1 MKKRNLNIFM
11 VIIGITSLLVACFF
25 AASRSDEYKEEGIAG
40 DASVAY
46 HDFSELQNVPAA
58 VYKEYSYGTI
68 FLSSNTQFIIEQ
80 RPGYQGYDWDST
92 NNTWVANSYS
102 YETIPDDYISY
113 FTVEGTNITMPHF
126 IWFNT
131 GTLRMRITNCATNKN
146 GEMLDV
152 IVEISDIKI
161 WKDYLT
167 PPPNY
172 VNHEARFSLDFYPY
186 NYYTFTDPNDPDRAS
201 GKDYDVPLQIGSPIM
216 FWLNSNMAD
225 CNFKLSYVKPG
236 TDVVDTTMDYIP
248 GIWHDFD
255 VPYGSVIG
263 PNGDT
268 SIENYKNTHVLFN
281 GNEGVTFRGFS
292 PTNASSTAIYY
303 NKNESQYYKYGDND
317 AVSQISS
324 SNSRFRAVLEPSSD
338 GKGIYVYD
346 NYDKWMGNDTSGWY
360 IPTVQ
365 EARAIATDGIY
376 YQTSIDTLT
385 SNANGVL
392 EFEYGGAGCGIGY
405 IFGFAYPMNDSPPT
419 KSVSSSGPFRLSD
432 SYHYYLRQYIPN
444 NYLATKVRF
453 DQAQRVLS
461 TSSNGE
467 STPIFDDYKIHKG
480 LVFEDTLDSHLTTTQ
495 SSIKVYRNNV
505 GGDDVTNL
513 FNISVTTTDSGNLK
527 VTATTKDNVF
537 DQSFYSHYYYLDI
550 PVTINKY
557 VDQNKTIG
565 GEESTYIPNDG
576 KTTIKYDNYADLDQ
590 LTNSV
595 DVKVKYKVVSR
606 HYKVNTSP
614 NELSLHNPFLVSRTN
629 EKICEDITI
638 VDLANANDSFS
649 TSPCSTA
656 VASSSHWRFREI
668 LVKGMDKTNIGITPA
683 VKAVW
688 NSDGTGGANSSGA
701 YSNTVQESLTYS
713 DGVIYIDY
721 YYEKKPAKVITNYL
735 IDDANRDQVPGCS
748 PNTQFTF
755 ESNSYSTT
763 QCNPTGYDFSRM
775 DPDKDPASGT
785 VTRDTMIVTYLYRRK
800 AATLVVKHLPS
811 PAIGSNATAHADVT
825 STVYFGDTYSTNYLQ
840 PTELSTPYTNVYE
853 WNGTTPSN
861 DHGEVNASTVN
872 SNNQIVVTYYYRP
885 LSGTY
890 VVYHYLQSTIG
901 NDNPESVCDTETY
914 EQFAYGTVRTT
925 NRCSSAMTNYTQVS
939 CDGSNTSP
947 AISTNITINK
957 PLTEVTYCYKPKT
970 ATIITNHY
978 MQKSDGTLTTE
989 KVHEPDTQ
997 TVNFGMNYDTH
1008 YYQSNEL
1015 KDDRD
1020 NSFEYV
1026 FKNRYQWNQEVPT
1039 NKTGPVTAQTVN
1051 SDNQIIV
1058 NYYYKPIPAR
1068 ITVHHYKEGSE
1079 VEVCANP
1086 QSPIVDNE
1094 AYFDKSYSYSAC
1106 QHLNDDKYY
1115 FKDSNDIYINTADSS
1130 YNIDNSTITGKVNQQ
1145 EVVII
1150 FTYRLKPATL
1160 TVHHYIC
1167 SDNND
1172 STIKVHDDEVNNTMT
1187 YGQQYHVTDR
1197 NADLYDDNDHG
1208 HYRNRYEF
1216 NGRIVGDSKDG
1227 VITKDNT
1234 SVTFCYS
1241 PKPVIVYTHHI
1252 DKRDTSKK
1260 VHADDIETKYY
1271 GDEYTTTTYTP
1282 AQLGEGYTNRYSY
1295 TGEHTGDAIS
1305 GTVYEVK
1312 SEYHIYYYYDL
1323 DSSDYIVHHKVC
1335 DTADVNNNNDV
1346 APTTHTV
1353 GNQYTHPYTSVPI
1366 ISSALETPYRNNYQ
1380 YASVTTND
1388 PNATVNNTT
1397 GVTTGTF
1404 SQDTVEITYCYVQK
1418 KATVT
1423 AHYYIDGTDTQ
1434 VHADDV
1440 QENVGFGTV
1449 YHTPKYE
1456 PSDLAGDYKDN
1467 YIYSR
1472 MDETHDPATG
1482 NVGKDNID
1490 VIYYYVRNPIILK
1503 TRHYIKGTNI
1513 NVSSTCPDQ
1522 NEEKDRRSTYEKVKC
1537 TSLPNGYVFDN
1548 VRSDQSS
1555 TVLNQAEGKASGTIT
1570 TTTTIIFEYKL
1581 VGIGL
1586 TVEYY
1591 DIDTGQ
1597 KITGI
1602 QDRFESK
1609 TYGDSVQER
1618 PINIENYEYIKTII
1632 VAENNSNPDFSV
1644 TQNTG
1649 YVNGN
1654 IRENTTIK
1662 YYYRKVLDLYVHH
1675 YKKGTTESICDDEHN
1690 RLRFNTTY
1698 EKDPCTDETKLREY
1712 RFVAVTST
1720 DTGTTIN
1727 NMTGK
1732 ATGEIKAP
1740 TTITYYY
1747 EIPSFVPETSKTGTE
1762 SIDKRD
1768 DVVQYNLS
1776 YKGTIKNYV
1785 GNATVKLVDKLPYPL
1800 KDGDSRISLDGGT
1813 YDANARTITW
1823 EIPWNDINT
1832 TTGGDAIKI
1841 INKTVKVVYRDIPV
1855 TVTELNNKFDT
1866 TTELTGKTFKTEDE
1880 FTTDFNLYTLTV
1892 KHRMFGTTNEING
1905 CPQEV
1910 KENLNYGYN
1919 YSTLPCQALGSEYT
1933 LKGIKEV
1940 VNNSEVDGGAS
1951 GTITKDVTLIY
1962 YYDLTKY
1969 NLVIKHLDIDTNVEL
1984 VETRNDRVP
1993 YGTTYDEGTI
2003 TKNGY
2008 RFVELYVSDNE
2019 ADKEEDHVS
2028 GTVTGN
2034 TEITFYYKKYL
2045 NLHIKHVD
2053 IDIPTIILD
2062 EETKE
2067 VPYRSEYEEHKK
2079 TFNKYEFVDVS
2090 SDDSETN
2097 IFEDKASGVIE
2108 KNINITYRY
2117 KKQLDLVTHHYKKGT
2132 TEEICPTENEVLPYN
2147 TAYEKNKCNNE
2158 DLLGDYIYAYVESN
2172 NPESTINDPLGKV
2185 TGNIKSDTDIIFY
2198 YELTTIDINPKK
2210 EGPTL
2215 LHSRSKAFNYKI
2227 TDAVKIKDYRGDATI
2242 TITDKLEYEI
2252 DMTRSNLA
2260 GGTYNNEDK
2269 TITWTI
2275 PWNNI
2280 NTNGQPNDTVTKNVS
2295 IEFTIY
2301 YKNVPMEVE
2310 VITNRVVENVDTVK
2324 VDKENDTYID
2334 TQIDPFTLIVH
2345 HYKEGTTQEL
2355 CPTTTDILDEGTSY
2369 TKTICNL
2376 DEYDFIEVKKN
2387 GTRLNGNTGTVTENI
2402 SGDTTLDFIYRKKD
2416 STLETVVTKTGPD
2429 ELTEL
2434 YQEVTYDIHYEGH
2447 VIDYRGN
2454 GVITITDTLPYM
2466 IDTNRS
2472 NLDGGEYDGE
2482 YKIVWKVNWNDIDTY
2497 NGKNNTI
2504 KVDKKIKVVFLDVNI
2519 DRKIMTNE
2527 VEAKTVLDDK
2537 TDLVVATKD
2546 TDIKL
2551 PGTIIVHHYVHGT
2564 TDRLFDDDEAT
2575 GLVHEKYHA
2584 QPNERE
2590 GYRVVTR
2597 PEDEDIEF
2605 TIGEQVLVYTYEKLK
2620 FDIKTEVLGGLGE
2633 ITGDEE
2639 ISYGNDSTVD
2649 YIVITPD
2656 EGYEI
2661 ELVYVDGVAIE
2672 ITDPDR
2678 MVLDNFKNVKENHL
2692 VQVLFSEKPIE
2703 VPITGRKTK
2712 LIITAVIAI
2721 LLNIFI
2727 AVKTGFVSKILKK
2740 SL

>member
-1 MKKRNLNIFM
+1 MKKRNLNIFL
-11 VIIGITSLLVACFF
+11 VIIGIASLLVACFF
-25 AASRSDEYKEEGIAG
+25 AASRSDEYKEDGMAG
-40 DASVAY
+40 DASVGY
-46 HDFSELQNVPAA
+46 YDFSALKNVPGA
-58 VYKEYSYGTI
+58 VYQELSYGTV
-68 FLSSNTQFIIEQ
+68 FLSADTQFIVEQ
-80 RPGYQGYDWDST
+80 RPGYQGYDWNASSG
-92 NNTWVANSYS
+92 TWVANSTS
-102 YETIPDDYISY
+102 YDTIPDSYMEYI
-113 FTVEGTNITMPHF
+113 TVEGTNIQMPRF
-126 IWFNT
+126 KWFNT
-131 GTLRMRITNCATNKN
+131 GTLRMRVTNSATNKN

-152 IVEISDIKI
+152 IIEISDINV
-161 WKDYLT
+161 WKDYIT
-167 PPPNY
+167 NPTAAANMQAIDS
-172 VNHEARFSLDFYPY
+172 NRFSLDFQPF
-186 NYYTFTDPNDPDRAS
+186 NAYTFSTDPNTPTHS
-201 GKDYDVPLQIGSPIM
+201 NEYTVPLKVGSSIV
-216 FWLNSNMAD
+216 FYLNATRAD
-225 CNFKLSYVKPG
+225 CNFKMTYVKAG
-236 TDVVDTTMDYIP
+236 TNTVDTTIDYIP
-248 GIWHDFD
+248 GIWYDFD
-255 VPYGSVIG
+255 VPYASAYVPYGDVSVG
-263 PNGDT
+263 
-268 SIENYKNTHVLFN
+268 NYKNTNVPFN

-292 PTNASSTAIYY
+292 SSNHSSTSIYY
-303 NKNESQYYKYGDND
+303 NKDESQYYKYGNNS
-317 AVSQISS
+317 ATSVVSS
-324 SNSRFRAVLEPSSD
+324 SNDRFRAVLLPSSD
-338 GKGIYVYD
+338 NKGIYIYD
-346 NYDKWMGNDTSGWY
+346 NYPVWYGNDTDGWY
-360 IPTVQ
+360 IASATQ
-365 EARAIATDGIY
+365 EGAIATDSVY
-376 YQTSIDTLT
+376 YQTSINTITTQAD
-385 SNANGVL
+385 GVF

-405 IFGFAYPMNDSPPT
+405 MFGSPYPMNDLAPS
-419 KSVSSSGPFRLSD
+419 KSSSSTGPFRLSD
-432 SYHYYLRQYIPN
+432 SYHYYVRQYIPN

-453 DQAQRVLS
+453 DQVQRVLS
-461 TSSNGE
+461 TSTNGE
-467 STPIFDDYKIHKG
+467 STLMFDDYKIHKQ
-480 LVFEDTLDSHLTTTQ
+480 LVLEDILDSHLTTSQ

-505 GGDDVTNL
+505 GGDDVTSL
-513 FNISVTTTDSGNLK
+513 FDISVTTTDSGNLK
-527 VTATTKDNVF
+527 VTASTKSGVI
-537 DQSFYSHYYYLDI
+537 DQSFYSHYYILDI
-550 PVTINKY
+550 PVTINTY
-557 VDQNKTIG
+557 VDQQSASLG
-565 GEESTYIPNDG
+565 TYIPNDTAS
-576 KTTIKYDNYADLDQ
+576 TTIKYENVADLVQ
-590 LTNSV
+590 PTNNV
-595 DVKVKYKVVSR
+595 DVTVRYKVVAR

-614 NELSLHNPFLVSRTN
+614 NELNIQSPFLVSRTN
-629 EKICEDITI
+629 DKICEDVI
-638 VDLANANDSFS
+638 VSDSLSANDSFS
-649 TSPCSTA
+649 TSTCA
-656 VASSSHWRFREI
+656 NLNSHWRFREI
-668 LVKGMDKTNIGITPA
+668 LVKGQDKTNINITPT
-683 VKAVW
+683 VKAIW

-701 YSNTVQESLTYS
+701 YSNTVQESLTDSY
-713 DGVIYIDY
+713 GVIYIDY

-735 IDDANRDQVPGCS
+735 IDDDDRDQVPGCS
-748 PNTQFTF
+748 PNTQLKF
-755 ESNSYSTT
+755 ESDDYSTT
-763 QCNPTGYDFSRM
+763 QCNPTGYEFNRM
-775 DPDKDPASGT
+775 DPDRDPASGT
-785 VTRDTMIVTYLYRRK
+785 VTRDTMIVTYLYKRK
-800 AATLVVKHLPS
+800 AATLVVRHLPS
-811 PAIGSNATAHADVT
+811 PAIGGNATAHANVT
-825 STVYFGDTYSTNYLQ
+825 STVYFGDPYTTSYLQ
-840 PTELSTPYTNVYE
+840 PNELSSPYTNDYE
-853 WNGTTPSN
+853 WDGNTPSN
-861 DHGEVNASTVN
+861 DHGEVNASTVD
-872 SNNQIVVTYYYRP
+872 SNNQIVVTYYYGPKR
-885 LSGTY
+885 GTY
-890 VVYHYLQSTIG
+890 VVYHYIQTTI
-901 NDNPESVCDTETY
+901 NNPTPESVCATETF
-914 EQFAYGTVRTT
+914 EQFSYGTVRTT

-947 AISTNITINK
+947 AISTNVTINK
-957 PLTEVTYCYKPKT
+957 PLTEVMYCYKPKT

-989 KVHEPDTQ
+989 KVHEPDTK
-997 TVNFGMNYDTH
+997 TVNFGLDYNTQ
-1008 YYQSNEL
+1008 YYQPNDL
-1015 KDDRD
+1015 KDDRN
-1020 NSFEYV
+1020 NSLNIV
-1026 FKNRYQWNQEVPT
+1026 FKNRYQWNQQVPS
-1039 NKTGPVTAQTVN
+1039 NATGTVTAQTVN
-1051 SDNQIIV
+1051 SNNEIIV
-1058 NYYYKPIPAR
+1058 NYYYKPIPAKV
-1068 ITVHHYKEGSE
+1068 TVHHYKEGSTTE
-1079 VEVCANP
+1079 LCTSP
-1086 QSPIVDNE
+1086 QSPIVDND
-1094 AYFDKSYSYSAC
+1094 AYFDKSYSYSVC
-1106 QHLNDDKYY
+1106 SSLNDDKYY
-1115 FKDSNDIYINTADSS
+1115 FRDSNDIYINTDDSS
-1130 YNIDNSTITGKVNQQ
+1130 YTINNSTITGTVNQP
-1145 EVVII
+1145 EVVITFI
-1150 FTYRLKPATL
+1150 YRLKPATL

-1167 SDNND
+1167 SDNNK
-1172 STIKVHDDEVNNTMT
+1172 KVYDDEINNNMT

-1197 NADLYDDNDHG
+1197 NADLYDDDRG
-1208 HYRNRYEF
+1208 HYRDRYQF
-1216 NGRIVGDSKDG
+1216 NGTIIGDSKDG
-1227 VITKDNT
+1227 VITKDST

-1241 PKPVIVYTHHI
+1241 PIPVDVITSHI

-1260 VHADDIETKYY
+1260 VHSDDIQHLTY
-1271 GDEYTTTTYTP
+1271 GSEYTTHTYAP
-1282 AQLGEGYTNRYSY
+1282 NELDSPYTNRYSY
-1295 TGEHTGDAIS
+1295 TGEHSGAPVS
-1305 GTVYEVK
+1305 GTIYDIATNG
-1312 SEYHIYYYYDL
+1312 EYHIYYYYDL
-1323 DSSDYIVHHKVC
+1323 DTADYIVHHKVC
-1335 DTADVNNNNDV
+1335 DNTDVNNNNEV

-1353 GNQYTHPYTSVPI
+1353 GNQYTHPYNSIPI

-1388 PNATVNNTT
+1388 SSATVNQTT
-1397 GVTTGTF
+1397 GATSGTF
-1404 SQDTVEITYCYVQK
+1404 SQEVVEITYCYVQK

-1423 AHYYIDGTDTQ
+1423 AHYYIDGTETQ
-1434 VHADDV
+1434 VHPDEV
-1440 QENVGFGTV
+1440 QNNVGFGTI
-1449 YHTPKYE
+1449 YHTIKFE
-1456 PSDLAGDYKDN
+1456 PGDLTGVYKDN
-1467 YIYSR
+1467 YKYLR
-1472 MDETHDPATG
+1472 VDEDHDPATG
-1482 NVGKDNID
+1482 NVGKDNIE
-1490 VIYYYVRNPIILK
+1490 VIYYYVRDPIVLK

-1513 NVSSTCPDQ
+1513 NVSSSCPEQ
-1522 NEEKDRRSTYEKVKC
+1522 EEEKDRRSTYEKTKC
-1537 TSLPNGYVFDN
+1537 TSLPSGYVFDN
-1548 VRSDQSS
+1548 VRSDQSE
-1555 TVLNQAEGKASGTIT
+1555 TVLNQSEGKASGTIT
-1570 TTTTIIFEYKL
+1570 KSTTITFEYRL

-1618 PINIENYEYIKTII
+1618 PINIENYEYVKTVI

-1649 YVNGN
+1649 YVNGT

-1662 YYYRKVLDLYVHH
+1662 YYYRKVLDLVVHH

-1690 RLRFNTTY
+1690 RLRYNVAY
-1698 EKDPCTDETKLREY
+1698 EKDPCADETRLREY

-1720 DTGTTIN
+1720 DNTSTIN

-1732 ATGEIKAP
+1732 VTGNIKNP

-1747 EIPSFVPETSKTGTE
+1747 EIPSFTPETSKTGTE
-1762 SIDKRD
+1762 SIDRRD

-1800 KDGDSRISLDGGT
+1800 AEGDSRIVLDGGT

-1823 EIPWNDINT
+1823 EIPWNNINT
-1832 TTGGDAIKI
+1832 TTGGDAIKTI
-1841 INKTVKVVYRDIPV
+1841 TKTIKVVYRDIPV

-1880 FTTDFNLYTLTV
+1880 FTTDFNLYKLTV

-1919 YSTLPCQALGSEYT
+1919 YSTLPCQTLGFEYT

-1940 VNNSEVDGGAS
+1940 VNNSEVDGDAS

-1969 NLVIKHLDIDTNVEL
+1969 NLVVKHLDIDTNVEL
-1984 VETRNDRVP
+1984 VDTKNDRVP

-2003 TKNGY
+2003 TKDRY

-2019 ADKEEDHVS
+2019 ANKTDDHVS

-2053 IDIPTIILD
+2053 IDIPTIVLN

-2079 TFNKYEFVDVS
+2079 TFDKYEFVDVS
-2090 SDDSETN
+2090 SDDTETS

-2108 KNINITYRY
+2108 KDINITYRY

-2147 TAYEKNKCNNE
+2147 TAYEKNKCSNE
-2158 DLLGDYIYAYVESN
+2158 DLLGNYIYAYVESN
-2172 NPESTINDPLGKV
+2172 NSESTINDPLGKV
-2185 TGNIKSDTDIIFY
+2185 TGNIKSDTEVTFY
-2198 YELTTIDINPKK
+2198 YELTTIDIDPKK

-2227 TDAVKIKDYRGDATI
+2227 TDTVKIKDYRGDATI

-2252 DMTRSNLA
+2252 DTTRSNLA
-2260 GGTYNNEDK
+2260 GGTYNNDEK

-2280 NTNGQPNDTVTKNVS
+2280 NTNGQANDTVTKDVS
-2295 IEFTIY
+2295 IQFTIY

-2310 VITNRVVENVDTVK
+2310 VITNRVVENVNTVK
-2324 VDKENDTYID
+2324 VSEEDDTYID

-2355 CPTTTDILDEGTSY
+2355 CPTTTELLDEGTSY

-2416 STLETVVTKTGPD
+2416 STLETVITKTGPD

-2497 NGKNNTI
+2497 NGKNDTI

-2551 PGTIIVHHYVHGT
+2551 SGTIIVHHYIHGT

-2605 TIGEQVLVYTYEKLK
+2605 TIGEQVLIYTYEKLK
-2620 FDIKTEVLGGLGE
+2620 FDIKTEVLGGSGE

-2639 ISYGNDSTVD
+2639 VSYGNDSTVD
-2649 YIVITPD
+2649 YIVITAD

-2661 ELVYVDGVAIE
+2661 ELVYVDGVLID

-2678 MVLDNFKNVKENHL
+2678 MVLDNFKDVKENHL

-2712 LIITAVIAI
+2712 LIVTAIIAL
-2721 LLNIFI
+2721 LLNMFI
-2727 AVKTGFVSKILKK
+2727 AVKTGFVSKIFKK